1 MPKKCPFCAEEI
13 QDDAIKCR
21 WCGEFLQEKPK
32 SKWYTR
38 TTTIFVGFLLVGPF
52 ILPLVWAKP
61 EYSLVKKVV
70 VSAFILFVTLGLVI
84 MTPVILQKILGEYQL
99 F

>member
-1 MPKKCPFCAEEI
+1 MTKKCPFCAEEI

-21 WCGEFLQEKPK
+21 WCGEFLQGKPK

-70 VSAFILFVTLGLVI
+70 VSALILLVTLGLVV
-84 MTPVILQKILGEYQL
+84 MTPVILQKILGQYQL

>member
-1 MPKKCPFCAEEI
+1 MSKRCPFCAEEI

-38 TTTIFVGFLLVGPF
+38 TSTIFVGFLVVGPF
-52 ILPLVWAKP
+52 VLPLVWAKP
-61 EYSLVKKVV
+61 EYSRTKKIVVTAIIILVT
-70 VSAFILFVTLGLVI
+70 IGLMKLAGI
-84 MTPVILQKILGEYQL
+84 ALSKILGQYQL